1 MPTRFII
8 FIGFVLISFGA
19 ATQVSANWFLAIFND
34 IARETK
40 RRQCW
45 PAPFVALDRAD
56 VRSPFCTMVNNG
68 WRRQNMLGEFYFK
81 QGTGQLTE
89 AGRNKVRWILTV
101 CPEQHRLVYIN
112 IADTKEETL
121 ARRAAVEQLVAQI
134 APDNLPPVLTTSIS
148 EDGWSAEQA
157 DIIGRKYLESI
168 PKPRLPQDSDQES
181 GGESSN

>member
-1 MPTRFII
+1 MPARFIV

-19 ATQVSANWFLAIFND
+19 TTQVSANWFSAFFND

-45 PAPFVALDRAD
+45 PAPFVAPDRAD

-89 AGRNKVRWILTV
+89 AGKNKVRWILTV

-134 APDNLPPVLTTSIS
+134 APDNLPPVITTSIS
-148 EDGWSAEQA
+148 KGGWSAEQA
-157 DIIGRKYLESI
+157 DLIGRAYLNTLRERE
-168 PKPRLPQDSDQES
+168 PRLPLDKD
-181 GGESSN
+181 GGDESSN